1 MDASQ
6 IENVGF
12 DYTDENVTKAIQI
25 VSDFYADMGGTEI
38 LMPLTVAIN
47 LKTNFHGV
55 EFKKKIFLLTDGE
68 VDSPE
73 KVVWA
78 TRKAAD

>member
-1 MDASQ
+1 
-6 IENVGF
+6 
-12 DYTDENVTKAIQI
+12 
-25 VSDFYADMGGTEI
+25 
-38 LMPLTVAIN
+38 MPLTVAIN